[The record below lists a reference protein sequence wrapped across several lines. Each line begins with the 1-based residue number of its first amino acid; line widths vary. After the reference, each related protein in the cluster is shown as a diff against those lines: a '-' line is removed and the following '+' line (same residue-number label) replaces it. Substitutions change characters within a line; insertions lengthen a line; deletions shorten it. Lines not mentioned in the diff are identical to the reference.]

1 MHPGAVVNHIRELM
15 EAVPPA
21 QRDSRWQTRFDDV
34 PRMVATAQEKYGS
47 SEEQKPPDIEPI
59 DLWAKFDPP
68 ALPRGLLPPILEQ
81 FAFIQGELMGAD
93 PAGLAAAALGVCA
106 AAIPDRVKLQVK
118 QHDASWQESARLWI
132 ALIGDPSTK
141 KSPILSQVVRP
152 LARLDARLF
161 REYCQHT
168 AAYNALSKEE
178 QKTANPPRQ
187 KRLRIEDTTI
197 EAAQEVLKDSPEGVL
212 CLQDELTG
220 WFGAMDKY
228 SGNRGAAKDRG
239 FWLQSFNGGVH
250 AINRI
255 QRGPA
260 LIENLSVSMVG
271 GIQPEPMRK
280 LASDS
285 VDDGLLQRLFPIL
298 LVPATLGRDECKPDA
313 VTQYE
318 RLVEALVDIKLPTSV
333 FNPSESVLRFDD
345 AAQEVRRRL
354 ERRHLQLMAAECVN
368 RKLAAHLG
376 KYDGLFARLCIIWHC
391 VEHASPGRLPGLI
404 SEDVAGRVAKF
415 LHGFL
420 LQHAAAFYAGTLGLS
435 DDHDRLTAVAGYIL
449 AHRLQVVTSRDVQRG
464 DRTMRGIDRPNIQR
478 IFEQLE
484 ALGWLQQTPGKRPTD
499 PPHWKVNPAVHAR
512 FAARAELEFK
522 RRQAGRRMLSEVFQG
537 VGQ

>member
-1 MHPGAVVNHIRELM
+1 
-15 EAVPPA
+15 
-21 QRDSRWQTRFDDV
+21 
-34 PRMVATAQEKYGS
+34 
-47 SEEQKPPDIEPI
+47 
-59 DLWAKFDPP
+59 
-68 ALPRGLLPPILEQ
+68 
-81 FAFIQGELMGAD
+81 
-93 PAGLAAAALGVCA
+93 
-106 AAIPDRVKLQVK
+106 
-118 QHDASWQESARLWI
+118 
-132 ALIGDPSTK
+132 
-141 KSPILSQVVRP
+141 
-152 LARLDARLF
+152 
-161 REYCQHT
+161 
-168 AAYNALSKEE
+168 
-178 QKTANPPRQ
+178 
-187 KRLRIEDTTI
+187 
-197 EAAQEVLKDSPEGVL
+197 
-212 CLQDELTG
+212 
-220 WFGAMDKY
+220 MDKY

-280 LASDS
+280 LACDS

-298 LVPATLGRDECKPDA
+298 LVAATLGRDECKPDA
-313 VTQYE
+313 VAHYE
-318 RLVEALVDIKLPTSV
+318 RLVEALVNIKLPTSV
-333 FNPSESVLRFDD
+333 FNSSVSVLRFDD

-354 ERRHLQLMAAECVN
+354 ERRHLQLMAAECIN

-391 VEHASPGRLPGLI
+391 VEHASVGRLPGLI

-449 AHRLQVVTSRDVQRG
+449 AHGLQVVTSRDVQRG

-499 PPHWKVNPAVHAR
+499 PPHWRVNSAVHAR

-522 RRQAGRRMLSEVFQG
+522 RRQMAKAMMAELFGRRGNECHHCPLRAWNRNQLLSPFSKWTLFFCLARARDNGDSSPTGGSAFPVSGRLWAVVRFRPGREQARCWWTALDDGSAGPILCIAPGMSDG
-537 VGQ
+537 VASCRSDTLCG